1 MKNRITI
8 KIQRKSYTL
17 ETDESNEYTENLAA
31 ALDRKISDKLSKGQ
45 GLSSLDAANLVAF
58 ECMDEIIKVNSNLE
72 NIRTRIKDYVDEA
85 DKART
90 SEKALQE
97 QLEDAQ
103 RKINL
108 LREKYAEL
116 FNEYK
121 RLKSA
126 LRNGSQP
133 DANSQKPAETAK
145 TQPETNTET
154 KAAPEAEKTPQNPQE
169 IRQTAKPAQSP
180 QNNSGNFVGM
190 AGYNPDK
197 KGQA

>member
-17 ETDESNEYTENLAA
+17 ETDESNEYTENLAT

-58 ECMDEIIKVNSNLE
+58 ECMDEIIKVNNNLE

-133 DANSQKPAETAK
+133 DATSEKPAETAE
-145 TQPETNTET
+145 TQPETKT
-154 KAAPEAEKTPQNPQE
+154 APEAEKTPQKPQE
-169 IRQTAKPAQSP
+169 ARQTAKPTRPA